1 MHTSYV
7 FVHIPKC
14 ASCWMKAVLGRS
26 WHWNY
31 FTNSSDDSLPDGTQ
45 EKLLDSKKVYISVL
59 RDPIDRWVSGI
70 VQCRIREQ
78 TDTTWTDIF
87 DRVVFDNHTEP
98 QVSFLNTLDTDNL
111 VWFYCDTKLEHNV
124 QQWIVQNDIKVMQL
138 PDTHKDEENSFNF
151 SFKKNSVTQSIY
163 RDAEQQIQY
172 STKFKQKLIDFY
184 RDDYDLINTVNFYGT

>member
-1 MHTSYV
+1 
-7 FVHIPKC
+7 
-14 ASCWMKAVLGRS
+14 MKAVLGRS

-31 FTNSSDDSLPDGTQ
+31 FTNSSDDSLPEGIQ